1 MSRIETLLN
10 LLADNPDDDFTKY
23 ALALEYVSANETDN
37 AEKYLKDLITASP
50 SYLATYYQ
58 YGKLLEDKGEIDDA
72 RKIYNQGLFVATSQ
86 NDMHTKA
93 ELQDALDNLF

>member
-10 LLADNPDDDFTKY
+10 LLEQNPGDEFTKY
-23 ALALEYVSANETDN
+23 ALALEYVSLQETDN
-37 AEKYLKDLITASP
+37 AEKYLKELIAVSP
-50 SYLATYYQ
+50 GYLATYYQ
-58 YGKLLEDKGEIDDA
+58 YGKLLEDKGEVDEA

-86 NDMHTKA
+86 DDLHTKA

>member
-1 MSRIETLLN
+1 MSRIETLQN
-10 LLADNPDDDFTKY
+10 LLNDNPSDDFAKY
-23 ALALEYVSANETDN
+23 ALALEYISVSDTDS
-37 AEKYLKDLITASP
+37 AEKFLKELIAASP

-86 NDMHTKA
+86 NDMHTKS